1 MQWLKRGNA
10 SSRPDAEIVRRV
22 LKGASDDYAELV
34 RRHQDALYRHARG
47 MGLDHDTAL
56 DIVQD
61 SLVKAFT
68 RLSECN
74 DPAHFRAW
82 VFRITRNYCLDYVK
96 NVRRLTLPMSDV
108 PEAENISFDAGDVDM
123 QNTLRA
129 ALDSLSPSLRE
140 AFLLKF
146 DADYTYDEV
155 AEMTESSPSAVKMR
169 VHRARESLRDFL
181 VENGVYAA

>member
-1 MQWLKRGNA
+1 MRLFKRPA
-10 SSRPDAEIVRRV
+10 TPEMSDADIVRSV
-22 LKGASDDYAELV
+22 LKGAKNDYAELV
-34 RRHQDALYRHARG
+34 RRHQQCLYRHARG

-61 SLVKAFT
+61 SFVKAFT
-68 RLSECN
+68 RLGECK

-82 VFRITRNYCLDYVK
+82 IFRITRNYCLDYLK
-96 NVRRLTLPMSDV
+96 NIRRLSVPLSALPG
-108 PEAENISFDAGDVDM
+108 AENIPASSNDLEMGSTM
-123 QNTLRA
+123 RA

-155 AEMTESSPSAVKMR
+155 AELTDASPSAVKMR
-169 VHRARESLRDFL
+169 VHRAREALREFL
-181 VENGVYAA
+181 IENGVYAA